1 MPDERRIDAGPVL
14 AALGA
19 LLLLVSLFLDWYEE
33 DVSGEKATAW
43 NVFEVLDLV
52 LAASALAALAVL
64 AGLFAR
70 NLPLA
75 PRALL
80 PLGAVAFI
88 VAGSQLIDPPPIV
101 GEDASVEAGAWL
113 ALAGAALML
122 AGGIMSVARV
132 SLAFAP
138 RDDLPAPTPGSGVS
152 DPVGPTPPVGTA
164 EPAPDPREVERS
176 AQAEARANE
185 PAVQDELYPEAERR
199 EPLGSDD
206 PEPWSAPSD
215 ADTTSLDE
223 ERGPGT

>member
-14 AALGA
+14 AALGG
-19 LLLLVSLFLDWYEE
+19 LLLLISLFLDWYEE

-52 LAASALAALAVL
+52 LAASALAALVVF
-64 AGLFAR
+64 AGLFAHR
-70 NLPLA
+70 LPLA
-75 PRALL
+75 PRSLL
-80 PLGAVAFI
+80 PLGVVAFV

-101 GEDASVEAGAWL
+101 DEDSSVEAGAWL
-113 ALAGAALML
+113 ALAGSALML
-122 AGGIMSVARV
+122 AGAIMSFARV

-138 RDDLPAPTPGSGVS
+138 REDLPAPVPGSGAT
-152 DPVGPTPPVGTA
+152 GPAGAAPPAEGT
-164 EPAPDPREVERS
+164 PAPDPRDVERS

-206 PEPWSAPSD
+206 PEPWTAPPD
-215 ADTTSLDE
+215 ADTTSLEE
-223 ERGPGT
+223 EREPGT